1 MDFIGYACY
10 YQATHSLTER
20 FDMPACTFF
29 GHGDCPE
36 AARDKIKDAVV
47 SLIEQG
53 VYDFYVGS
61 HVNFDRLT
69 RSVLKELS
77 AEYPKL
83 RYAVVLAYLDKTAA
97 MLSEQNYCTLFP
109 EGIEN
114 VPPRFAISWRNKW
127 MINRADYVICYVK
140 YSWGGAAQFREL
152 AIKKGKNVIDL
163 V

>member
-1 MDFIGYACY
+1 M
-10 YQATHSLTER
+10 S
-20 FDMPACTFF
+20 ACTFF

-36 AARDKIKDAVV
+36 DARGRIKEAVLA
-47 SLIEQG
+47 LIEQG
-53 VYDFYVGS
+53 VYDFYVGNQG
-61 HVNFDRLT
+61 NFDRLAC
-69 RSVLKELS
+69 SVLRELS

-83 RYAVVLAYLDKTAA
+83 RYDVVLAYLDKTAA

-127 MINRADYVICYVK
+127 LINKADYVICYVK

-152 AIKKGKNVIDL
+152 AIKRGKTVIDL